1 MTITATFIDALHRLE
16 ESGNVDVIASLF
28 TDEATL
34 ANPLVIHD
42 GTEEQTA
49 KRFWKAY
56 RDTFSD
62 IESTFLNVVE
72 NGNAAAIEWQSEGVI
87 DGQSVSY
94 SGVSV
99 LEFGDEQI
107 RAFRAYFDT
116 RELAARVGASEADAT
131 PSDVE
136 SAP

>member
-28 TDEATL
+28 ADDATL

-49 KRFWKAY
+49 KRFWKTY
-56 RDTFSD
+56 RDAFSD

-87 DGQSVSY
+87 DGHSVSY

-99 LEFGDEQI
+99 LEFDGEQI
-107 RAFRAYFDT
+107 KAFRVYFDP
-116 RELAARVGASEADAT
+116 RELVAKAGASEPDAT

>member
-28 TDEATL
+28 AEDAAL
-34 ANPLVIHD
+34 SNPLVIHD
-42 GTEEQTA
+42 GTEEQTS
-49 KRFWKAY
+49 KRFWKRY
-56 RDTFSD
+56 RDAFSD

-72 NGNAAAIEWQSEGVI
+72 NGNAAAIEWQSEGVV

-99 LEFGDEQI
+99 LEFERDQI
-107 RAFRAYFDT
+107 KAFRAYFDP
-116 RELAARVGASEADAT
+116 RELVARTGTRDLDAT